1 MCIII
6 IIIIST
12 GYCGL
17 LVGVACDPRHCGSYP
32 GLDDHTHLI
41 KVFINC
47 KLVHTHT
54 YCGFRVWFTI
64 FIGGIAL
71 FEYCIVA
78 VQKLIL
84 SEIISLCSRMA
95 GTCNKFLIHLI
106 IE

>member
-1 MCIII
+1 MWLVIHVTAVPILVLMTTPTSLKYSLI
-6 IIIIST
+6 VSWYMHTRI
-12 GYCGL
+12 
-17 LVGVACDPRHCGSYP
+17 VGV
-32 GLDDHTHLI
+32 
-41 KVFINC
+41 V
-47 KLVHTHT
+47 
-54 YCGFRVWFTI
+54 RVWFTI

>member
-1 MCIII
+1 M
-6 IIIIST
+6 
-12 GYCGL
+12 
-17 LVGVACDPRHCGSYP
+17 GVACDPHHCGSYP

-47 KLVHTHT
+47 KLVYTPTTHVLWVWLG
-54 YCGFRVWFTI
+54 CGLHFF
-64 FIGGIAL
+64 FGGIAL

-78 VQKLIL
+78 IQKLIL
-84 SEIISLCSRMA
+84 SEIIFLCSRMA

>member
-1 MCIII
+1 MW
-6 IIIIST
+6 
-12 GYCGL
+12 
-17 LVGVACDPRHCGSYP
+17 LVIHVTAVPT

-41 KVFINC
+41 KLFIN
-47 KLVHTHT
+47 VSYYTRT
-54 YCGFRVWFTI
+54 RIVGVVRVWFTI

>member
-32 GLDDHTHLI
+32 GLADHTHLI

-47 KLVHTHT
+47 KLVHTRAHVMW
-54 YCGFRVWFTI
+54 VWFTI

>member
-1 MCIII
+1 MW
-6 IIIIST
+6 
-12 GYCGL
+12 
-17 LVGVACDPRHCGSYP
+17 LVIHVTAVPI
-32 GLDDHTHLI
+32 LI

-47 KLVHTHT
+47 KLVHAHT
-54 YCGFRVWFTI
+54 RIVGVVRVWFTI

-95 GTCNKFLIHLI
+95 GTCNKFLIHLKCNCSDFLGYLFYCLNI
-106 IE
+106 IA

>member
-1 MCIII
+1 MWLVIHVTAVPTLVLMTTPTSLTYSLIVSWYTHTCI
-6 IIIIST
+6 
-12 GYCGL
+12 
-17 LVGVACDPRHCGSYP
+17 VGV
-32 GLDDHTHLI
+32 
-41 KVFINC
+41 V
-47 KLVHTHT
+47 
-54 YCGFRVWFTI
+54 RVWFTI
-64 FIGGIAL
+64 FIGGITL

>member
-1 MCIII
+1 MW
-6 IIIIST
+6 
-12 GYCGL
+12 
-17 LVGVACDPRHCGSYP
+17 LVIHVTAVPILVLMTTPTSLKY
-32 GLDDHTHLI
+32 
-41 KVFINC
+41 FINC
-47 KLVHTHT
+47 KLVHMHT
-54 YCGFRVWFTI
+54 RIVGVVRVWFTI
-64 FIGGIAL
+64 FIGGITL